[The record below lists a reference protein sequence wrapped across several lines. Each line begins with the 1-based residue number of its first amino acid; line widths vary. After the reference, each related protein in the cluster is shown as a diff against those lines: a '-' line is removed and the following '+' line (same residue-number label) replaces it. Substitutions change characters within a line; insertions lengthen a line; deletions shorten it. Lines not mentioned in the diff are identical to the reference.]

1 MQFFRGV
8 PAHSQTSSVLTIGNF
23 DGVHLGHRALLRR
36 LVDKAREVALP
47 ATVLIFEPHP
57 REFFAHHSAPPRLSN
72 LREKLA
78 LLADCGVDCV
88 YVARFNRAFS
98 SLSAT
103 DFIEQIL
110 VRGLSIRHLLIGD
123 DFRFGQGRTGD
134 FALLQRAGVEHR
146 FGVEAMNT
154 VAQGNTRVSSSAV
167 RGALQAGDMAHAA
180 QLLGQPYRI
189 SGRVMHGKKLG
200 RTLGFPTLNLA
211 IKHARLSLS
220 GVFAVT
226 VAGLGDS
233 DIQGAASLGVRPSV
247 SEGLKPV
254 LEIHLLDFDRNVYGE
269 RVTVSFLHKL
279 RDEEK
284 YTTLELLK
292 EQIAHDVEDVR
303 KFFSTGSAAN
313 VNTWNAGFSPLL
325 E

>member
-8 PAHSQTSSVLTIGNF
+8 PANSQMSSVLTIGNF

-57 REFFAHHSAPPRLSN
+57 REFFAPDTAPPRLSN

-98 SLSAT
+98 SLSAM
-103 DFIEQIL
+103 DFVEKIL

-146 FGVEAMNT
+146 FGVEAMST
-154 VAQGNTRVSSSAV
+154 VVQSDTRVSSSAV
-167 RGALQAGDMAHAA
+167 RDALQCGDMAHAA
-180 QLLGQPYRI
+180 RLLGQPYRI

-226 VAGLGDS
+226 VAGLGDR
-233 DIQGAASLGVRPSV
+233 DIQGAASLGVRPTV
-247 SEGLKPV
+247 GDGLKPV
-254 LEIHLLDFDRNVYGE
+254 LEIHLLDFDRDVYGE

-284 YTTLELLK
+284 YATLELLK
-292 EQIAHDVEDVR
+292 EHIARDVENVR
-303 KFFSTGSAAN
+303 KFFIAR
-313 VNTWNAGFSPLL
+313 SPADTSSNHV
-325 E
+325 